1 MKVQSGLSEFAFCY
15 EYNDLH
21 IEKEAGRY
29 FYCNQT
35 FDITSVSIA
44 NVDLSKPLVLCEVA
58 VYSMGKE
65 IKFLFYT

>member
-1 MKVQSGLSEFAFCY
+1 MKVQSRESEFAFCY

-21 IEKEAGRY
+21 VKKKAGKH

-35 FDITSVSIA
+35 FDVISVSIA
-44 NVDLSKPLVLCEVA
+44 NVDVLKPLVLCEVA

-65 IKFLFYT
+65 SKFFYT